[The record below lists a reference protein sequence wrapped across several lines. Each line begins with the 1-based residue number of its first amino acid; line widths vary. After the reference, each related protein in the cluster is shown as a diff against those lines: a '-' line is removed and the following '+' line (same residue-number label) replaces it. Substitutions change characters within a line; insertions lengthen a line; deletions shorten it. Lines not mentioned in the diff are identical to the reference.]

1 MSEKGQEIYALSQY
15 LIDEIIN
22 AAGLKKSVWTHRF
35 LDFLLRNVTT
45 HLATICVITDQ
56 KIASDGFPAATGWM
70 ASHWIRQVST
80 RGAET
85 SGDSCGSGSGLD
97 SSTVKSRFG
106 AAPTTCPDELTEIE
120 MVLLI
125 SKSSKVR
132 MPLVFGV

>member
-56 KIASDGFPAATGWM
+56 KIASDGFPAATGWP
-70 ASHWIRQVST
+70 
-80 RGAET
+80 
-85 SGDSCGSGSGLD
+85 
-97 SSTVKSRFG
+97 SRRT
-106 AAPTTCPDELTEIE
+106 ATISYSKCAPAPC
-120 MVLLI
+120 
-125 SKSSKVR
+125 
-132 MPLVFGV
+132 